1 MKKITLILISLLL
14 LLQPFVAAARNTDVS
29 RILTDTIVPKPPV
42 DTTTENKVITE
53 VIASKE
59 NLKKDK
65 VDYLANVTKYGF
77 KDLFKNYSY
86 NSSIPYSSQ
95 VNPNAETYM
104 QEQYNLSGQ
113 NLFLSLRSRLV

>member
-1 MKKITLILISLLL
+1 MKKIASILISVLL
-14 LLQPFVAAARNTDVS
+14 LLQPFVAAARSTDASQV
-29 RILTDTIVPKPPV
+29 LTDTIVPKLPV
-42 DTTTENKVITE
+42 DTTKENKVITE
-53 VIASKE
+53 VIASKD

-95 VNPNAETYM
+95 VN
-104 QEQYNLSGQ
+104 
-113 NLFLSLRSRLV
+113 